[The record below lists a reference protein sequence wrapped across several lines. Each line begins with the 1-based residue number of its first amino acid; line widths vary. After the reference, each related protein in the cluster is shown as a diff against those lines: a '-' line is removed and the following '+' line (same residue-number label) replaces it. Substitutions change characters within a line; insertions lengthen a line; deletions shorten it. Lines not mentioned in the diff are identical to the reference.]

1 VLDGD
6 TLAAF
11 VNDVAHLLENP
22 VLLFED
28 LR

>member
-11 VNDVAHLLENP
+11 VNGVAYLLENP